1 MPTAGPVTTASLEG
15 SGAHVS
21 VGWGATGGASA
32 TRAGAF
38 GASLR
43 DGCSSGAGAA
53 GSTGSGCVTGA
64 GAGDVTGDGAG
75 AMGGDVV
82 GAGEGSSVAPT
93 QTPMSGIPITHLGAV
108 ATGPVISDN
117 AAINGSVVAER

>member
-21 VGWGATGGASA
+21 VGWGAKGGASA

-43 DGCSSGAGAA
+43 DGGAGAA
-53 GSTGSGCVTGA
+53 GITGSGCVTGA
-64 GAGDVTGDGAG
+64 GVGDVTGDGAG

-82 GAGEGSSVAPT
+82 GEGEGSSVAPT

-117 AAINGSVVAER
+117 AAISGSVVAER